1 MRSGYRI
8 QWTERATFDLQNII
22 DYLLNKWTEKE
33 VRNFARKLDKRLE
46 LISINPR
53 LFPKTNKRKN
63 VRRSVLT
70 KHTVIYYETSTDT
83 IKIRDNSKIIS
94 IILII
99 LLTVHSIWNILSY
112 YQSKLE
118 MQSPLIPKEI
128 VAKLGQPYLN
138 VASVTIIAVII
149 SFVFFFKSKY
159 KLTIWV
165 CIATLII
172 QLFI

>member
-22 DYLLNKWTEKE
+22 DYLLYKWTEKE

-83 IKIRDNSKIIS
+83 IKIVTLFDPRQDPKKLKI
-94 IILII
+94 
-99 LLTVHSIWNILSY
+99 
-112 YQSKLE
+112 
-118 MQSPLIPKEI
+118 
-128 VAKLGQPYLN
+128 
-138 VASVTIIAVII
+138 
-149 SFVFFFKSKY
+149 
-159 KLTIWV
+159 
-165 CIATLII
+165 
-172 QLFI
+172 